1 MTENKGV
8 KLHGGTLYVSKDNN
22 NVLWDTRQTDFRFT
36 IGEAYMSKRPNPTL
50 HKVLSIDEN
59 GVVELQRVGSNRK
72 SHSMIQSFSGS
83 YLIQEKKKHTLK
95 KREAEKAKRE
105 AERVEAAMRQM
116 ALLTPVAP
124 TGSEG
129 HDTQELGKDLAALI
143 HDRMQALED
152 RLTASLQVY
161 IDKMQVRLKEELG
174 AQHDKSCRELTSAAT
189 AAADRLLAQGKET
202 EERLVAVI
210 IRELS

>member
-8 KLHGGTLYVSKDNN
+8 KLHGGTLYVSNNN
-22 NVLWDTRQTDFRFT
+22 NVLWDTRQTEFRFT

-95 KREAEKAKRE
+95 KREAEKAERE
-105 AERVEAAMRQM
+105 AKRVEAAMRQM
-116 ALLTPVAP
+116 DLPAPVAP
-124 TGSEG
+124 MDSEEK
-129 HDTQELGKDLAALI
+129 HDTQELGRDLAALI
-143 HDRMQALED
+143 HDRMQTLED
-152 RLTASLQVY
+152 RLTTLIKLRDENTRVW
-161 IDKMQVRLKEELG
+161 LKEELA
-174 AQHDKSCRELTSAAT
+174 AQHTDTLHALGKIGA
-189 AAADRLLAQGKET
+189 LLIEQGSIT
-202 EERLVAVI
+202 EERLVATI
-210 IRELS
+210 IKGLS